1 MVLADPD
8 WAEACIASGLSS
20 GEGLIHALHKSA
32 QDAPPATNMV
42 WDNEEEHDW
51 AIPEEDST
59 VSDDP
64 EGSRLLIIEPEL
76 ASPFKVMK
84 REGNTLSPVMREAWD
99 NGPLQTL
106 TKNSPMKVT
115 GSHVSII
122 GHITKVELTRH
133 LTETDMANGLANRF
147 SFVMVKRSKLLPF
160 GGDLRDE
167 KLSPLAKRLKKAI
180 EFGKIAG
187 EIGWSDGAREMWKAV
202 YGGLSEGKLGLS
214 GAVTSRAEAQVV
226 RLATLY
232 AVINLSKVI
241 ERQHLE
247 AALALW
253 EYADESA
260 RYIFG
265 NAVGD
270 PVADAI
276 SAALKDAGSEGL
288 TRSDIR
294 DLFKRNKSADG
305 INRALLLLE
314 STGQARKVTEPS
326 GGRPVERW
334 FWV

>member
-1 MVLADPD
+1 
-8 WAEACIASGLSS
+8 
-20 GEGLIHALHKSA
+20 
-32 QDAPPATNMV
+32 
-42 WDNEEEHDW
+42 
-51 AIPEEDST
+51 
-59 VSDDP
+59 
-64 EGSRLLIIEPEL
+64 
-76 ASPFKVMK
+76 
-84 REGNTLSPVMREAWD
+84 
-99 NGPLQTL
+99 
-106 TKNSPMKVT
+106 MKVT

-147 SFVMVKRSKLLPF
+147 SFVMVKRSNLMPF